1 MTKSRKLP
9 LVAICG
15 RPNVGKSTLFN
26 RLTGKSRA
34 IVHDEE
40 GITRDRFYGEG
51 RWQGHRFRLV
61 DTGGIIENPEDNVSQ
76 QMQAQVE
83 AALAEARVILFVVDG
98 QQAITRVDREVR
110 DRLYKYGK
118 PVLLVVNKL
127 DNDTLIETNQ
137 YEFYEL
143 GLGEPFPISSGHGL
157 GIDPLRDA
165 IIGHLPPPPEPEGG
179 PAEIGGETDDG
190 EDFEDE
196 EWQGEILPEDNRIKV
211 AIVGKP
217 NVGKSSFINAILNE
231 NRAIVDD
238 QPGTTR
244 DAIDIDFEWNG
255 TEYVLIDTAG
265 LRKKAGIRQKVEH
278 FSVARSLRAV
288 RRADVCLVMID
299 ALEGMSEQDKRIL
312 GYARENGT
320 AMVIVWTKWDLIEDK
335 AKRYKSIESE
345 LNLKMAQIRFVPYL
359 TISNISRQRLFSV
372 FEYIDRVYGEA
383 RKRITTGDLNRFI
396 DEVKLRHKP
405 SSHKGKFAKILYATQ
420 SGIKPTTF
428 VLFVNQKRL
437 FHFSYMRFLENQL
450 REKYGFEGVP
460 LHLELREGK
469 PRE

>member
-1 MTKSRKLP
+1 MESGNSGSRRLNRMAKTKKMP

-40 GITRDRFYGEG
+40 GITRDRFFGEA
-51 RWQGHRFRLV
+51 RWDNHRFRLV
-61 DTGGIIENPEDNVSQ
+61 DTGGIIENPEDSVSQ
-76 QMQAQVE
+76 QMQAQVD
-83 AALAEARVILFVVDG
+83 AALNEARVIIFVVDG
-98 QQAITRVDREVR
+98 QEAITRVDREVR
-110 DRLYKYGK
+110 DRLFKYGK
-118 PVLLVVNKL
+118 PVLLAANKL
-127 DNDTLIETNQ
+127 DNDKLVETNQ

-143 GLGEPFPISSGHGL
+143 GLGDPFPISSGHGL

-165 IIGHLPPPPEPEGG
+165 IVEHLPEPQAAADE
-179 PAEIGGETDDG
+179 EG
-190 EDFEDE
+190 EDEDE
-196 EWQGEILPEDNRIKV
+196 APEDPRIKV

-231 NRAIVDD
+231 DRTIVDD
-238 QPGTTR
+238 RPGTTR
-244 DAIDIDFEWNG
+244 DAIDIDFTWEG
-255 TEYVLIDTAG
+255 KEYLLIDTAG
-265 LRKKAGIRQKVEH
+265 LRKKAGIKQKVEH

-299 ALEGMSEQDKRIL
+299 ATDGMSEQDKRII

-320 AMVIVWTKWDLIEDK
+320 AMVLVWTKWDLIEDK
-335 AKRYKSIESE
+335 AGRYKALGSE
-345 LNLKMAQIRFVPYL
+345 LDLKMAQIRFVPYL
-359 TISNISRQRLFSV
+359 TISNVSRQRLFSV
-372 FEYIDRVYGEA
+372 FEYIDRVCEQTK
-383 RKRITTGDLNRFI
+383 KRIPTADLNRFI
-396 DEVKLRHKP
+396 DDVKVRHKP
-405 SSHKGKFAKILYATQ
+405 PSQKGKFAKILYATQ
-420 SGIKPTTF
+420 AGIKPTTF

-460 LHLELREGK
+460 IHLELREGK
-469 PRE
+469 PRT

>member
-1 MTKSRKLP
+1 M
-9 LVAICG
+9 
-15 RPNVGKSTLFN
+15 GKSTLFN

-40 GITRDRFYGEG
+40 GITRDRFFGEA
-51 RWQGHRFRLV
+51 RWNQYRFRLV
-61 DTGGIIENPEDNVSQ
+61 DTGGIVEHPDDNITQ
-76 QMQAQVE
+76 QMQAQVD
-83 AALAEARVILFVVDG
+83 AALIEARVIIFVVDG

-110 DRLYKYGK
+110 DRLFKYGK
-118 PVLLVVNKL
+118 PVLLAANKL
-127 DNDTLIETNQ
+127 DNDNLVESNQ

-165 IIGHLPPPPEPEGG
+165 IVSHLPEVAPEEEEIVDDTESEEG
-179 PAEIGGETDDG
+179 EDG
-190 EDFEDE
+190 EDAVEKEKKPDV
-196 EWQGEILPEDNRIKV
+196 PDDPRIKV

-231 NRAIVDD
+231 NRTIVDD
-238 QPGTTR
+238 KPGTTR
-244 DAIDIDFEWNG
+244 DAIDIDFEWNDQ
-255 TEYVLIDTAG
+255 EYVLIDTAG
-265 LRKKAGIRQKVEH
+265 LRKKAGIKQKVEH

-288 RRADVCLVMID
+288 RRADVALVMID
-299 ALEGMSEQDKRIL
+299 ATDGMSEQDKRII

-320 AMVIVWTKWDLIEDK
+320 AMVLVWTKWDLIEDK
-335 AKRYKSIESE
+335 AKRFKDIASE
-345 LNLKMAQIRFVPYL
+345 ISLKMAQIHFVPYL
-359 TISNISRQRLFSV
+359 TISNLSRQRLFSV
-372 FEYIDRVYGEA
+372 FEYIDRVYEQT
-383 RKRITTGDLNRFI
+383 RKRISTGDLNRFM
-396 DEVKLRHKP
+396 DEVKLKHKP
-405 SSHKGKFAKILYATQ
+405 PSQKGKFAKILYATQ
-420 SGIKPTTF
+420 TAIRPTTI

-460 LHLELREGK
+460 IHLELREGK